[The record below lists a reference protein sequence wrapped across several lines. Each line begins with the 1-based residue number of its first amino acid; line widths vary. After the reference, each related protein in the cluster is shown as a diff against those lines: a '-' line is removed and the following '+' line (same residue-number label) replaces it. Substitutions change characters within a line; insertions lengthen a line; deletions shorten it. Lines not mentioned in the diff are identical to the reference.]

1 MKVSMKVDYG
11 LRAMVALAQQY
22 GRGAA
27 HSSDIAAEQHIP
39 ESYLE
44 QLLTILSKAGFIKSK
59 RGPQG
64 GHVLT
69 KAPTQITLD
78 EIVAALEGLTPP
90 ISCIQNPADCA
101 QSATCAQRDVWRAS
115 EEAAQKVLKTTTLA
129 QLAQNQQRRQREGMF
144 YI

>member
-11 LRAMVALAQQY
+11 LRAMVALAQRY
-22 GRGAA
+22 GRGAV
-27 HSSDIAAEQHIP
+27 HSSEIAAQQQVP

-44 QLLTILSKAGFIKSK
+44 QLLTILAKAGFIKSK

-64 GHVLT
+64 GHALT
-69 KAPTQITLD
+69 RPPTQITLD
-78 EIVAALEGLTPP
+78 EVVAALEGLTPP

-101 QSATCAQRDVWRAS
+101 QAATCAQRDVWRAT
-115 EEAAQKVLKTTTLA
+115 EEAAQKVLKSTTLA
-129 QLAQNQQRRQREGMF
+129 QLAQNQQRRQREGMY